1 MYQFQCPPMR
11 MDYLTCSRVNQIV
24 SSCIARN
31 DSTINGGPCMLAL
44 TERYNFDTRS
54 IACTGCKEI
63 KRSGLSI
70 YTEEQKVVVL

>member
-1 MYQFQCPPMR
+1 MYQFQCPPMQ
-11 MDYLTCSRVNQIV
+11 MDYLTLLESK
-24 SSCIARN
+24 SCIARN
-31 DSTINGGPCMLAL
+31 NSTINGGPCMLAL

-63 KRSGLSI
+63 KRTGLSI